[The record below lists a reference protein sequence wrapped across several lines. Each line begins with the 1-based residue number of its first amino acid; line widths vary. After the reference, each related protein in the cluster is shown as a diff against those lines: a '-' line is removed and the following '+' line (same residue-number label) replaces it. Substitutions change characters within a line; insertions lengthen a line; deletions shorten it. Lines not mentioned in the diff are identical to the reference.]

1 MPFILTTVVKEFRR
15 LRRDPLLFTV
25 WMGVP
30 VLIALLFSLVF
41 GRGQA
46 MPQGTLLLADEDDS
60 LASTL
65 VAGAFNQGQL
75 GKMIRVEQVTTAAGR
90 ERMARGG
97 ASAFLR
103 IPKGFAADF
112 VNSRPVRLELV
123 TNPAQ
128 RIMPGIIQ
136 ETVSI
141 LTEGGHYIQW
151 IFGEQ
156 LRQMQG
162 GAPSDTN
169 VAKLS
174 VEINRAIQTVSTHL
188 NPPAIVLDTKVV
200 EETTRPVNFGAA
212 MLPGMLMMTVLFL
225 GGGFAGEMWKE
236 KLGGTLRRLAM
247 TPSHLNLYLAGKVVT
262 FGMVMTLVTV
272 PALAAGA
279 RLLDAPVRQGPL
291 AVAWIVSGGAVLF
304 LLVLLLQMLASS
316 ERAANVL
323 TSMVTFPLLMIGGCF
338 FPFESMPAGM
348 ARIGKATP
356 NGWMLVRFRSLL
368 EGSADAAGTGL
379 AFLLVAVVGGLAF
392 VLAARRLRRGFIY

>member
-30 VLIALLFSLVF
+30 VLIAVLFSLVF
-41 GRGQA
+41 GRGQM

-65 VAGAFNQGQL
+65 IAGAFNQGQL
-75 GKMIRVEQVTTAAGR
+75 GKMIRVEQVAAAAGR

-97 ASAFLR
+97 ASALLR
-103 IPKGFAADF
+103 IPKGFGADF

-141 LTEGGHYIQW
+141 LAEGGHYIQW
-151 IFGEQ
+151 VFGEQ
-156 LRQMQG
+156 LLQMQG

-174 VEINRAIQTVSTHL
+174 VEINRAIQTISAYL
-188 NPPAIVLDTKVV
+188 NPPAIVLETKVV
-200 EETTRPVNFGAA
+200 EEKTRQVNFGAA
-212 MLPGMLMMTVLFL
+212 MAPGMLLMTTLFL
-225 GGGFAGEMWKE
+225 AGGFAGEMWKE
-236 KLGGTLRRLAM
+236 KLGGTLRRVAM
-247 TPSHLNLYLAGKVVT
+247 TPPRMDSYLAGKAVT
-262 FGMVMTLVTV
+262 FGMVMTLISV
-272 PALAAGA
+272 PALAASA

-291 AVAWIVSGGAVLF
+291 AVAWIVAGGITLF

-338 FPFESMPAGM
+338 FPFESMPEGM
-348 ARIGKATP
+348 ARIGKLTP
-356 NGWMLVRFRSLL
+356 NGWILVRFRSLL
-368 EGSADAAGTGL
+368 EGSAGAGETGL
-379 AFLLVAVVGGLAF
+379 AFLLLIAVGGLAF
-392 VLAARRLRRGFIY
+392 LAAARRLRRSFLY